1 MPGRFL
7 NGRWI
12 NDEGPPQGPGEFGV
26 GELDLPGALE
36 SLNTPKPDY
45 GLPAM
50 AEVPAPPPP
59 PSPPKMQLS
68 DPVSPPRD
76 VVPAEQ
82 QKAYEAIQALHGD
95 AGPAPESQD
104 DTAGRV
110 AGLENLRGRLG
121 LAKALGQGGNAI
133 ARGFM
138 TMGRV
143 PQNVSTGNDLS
154 GIDEAQGVVSQ
165 DLARARNQIPPA
177 LAQRL
182 GIGGTTMPG
191 GLTFDQFAKIGPTL
205 TGEAN
210 RKAANTREG
219 TRQKEAEGKEARQRL
234 GTAIDT
240 FMKENK
246 PLREGATKAGA
257 ALKQISN
264 PHPDYTAVS
273 IAATNILR
281 AAGDNKISN
290 QDFAR
295 VLGYPGIIGW
305 LETMAS
311 KDIKGEAP
319 PEVIERLRG
328 VATKAQEYFDSE
340 FKNAK
345 VHHATRFRTVA
356 GVGGGI
362 PVSDDEIMT
371 GFEAAQ

>member
-1 MPGRFL
+1 MSP
-7 NGRWI
+7 
-12 NDEGPPQGPGEFGV
+12 
-26 GELDLPGALE
+26 
-36 SLNTPKPDY
+36 TP
-45 GLPAM
+45 
-50 AEVPAPPPP
+50 PAPPENPRSAMGP
-59 PSPPKMQLS
+59 EPSPMGPEPPPKMQLS
-68 DPVSPPRD
+68 DPISPPKD
-76 VVPAEQ
+76 VLPWEQ
-82 QKAYEAIQALHGD
+82 QKAYEEIQALMNANVAPRQK
-95 AGPAPESQD
+95 AGPAPAPED

-138 TMGRV
+138 TLGRV
-143 PQNVSTGNDLS
+143 PQGVTSGNDLG
-154 GIDEAQGVVSQ
+154 GIDEAQGMIGQ

-205 TGEAN
+205 TAEAN

-295 VLGYPGIIGW
+295 VLGYPGIVGW

-319 PEVIERLRG
+319 PEVIDRLRG

-362 PVSDDEIMT
+362 PVSDDEIMA